1 MAMGEA
7 DKLAAAIGLDMTD
20 LSKATGES

>member
-1 MAMGEA
+1 MGEA